1 MPGFDRVSPR
11 GQHARKVIAMN
22 NVGGGPTFQFV
33 NRHAKVIQA
42 LLTDEF
48 EFAFRRHR
56 YNKSGNA
63 IDDQAKTLFARAQS
77 LLGML

>member
-1 MPGFDRVSPR
+1 MPGFDRAFPR
-11 GQHARKVIAMN
+11 GQHARKIIGMN

-33 NRHAKVIQA
+33 KRHAKVIQA

-48 EFAFRRHR
+48 EFALRRHS
-56 YNKSGNA
+56 NDKAGDA
-63 IDDQAKTLFARAQS
+63 IDNQAKTLFTRAYV